1 MAFCDDLQ
9 ALYEMPSYYLVAY
22 GFAYQS
28 ASYLGSLS
36 VQKWIKWL
44 RFAVSDEGFL
54 KLVEVVETLM
64 AKVLTLI
71 MLVVILVS
79 VWDVS
84 RAVLELVTDDLINS
98 NYKTYLKSTLFE
110 IFGLFLTVLIA
121 LEIIENITGYL
132 KKHEFQL
139 ELVIVTSLVAVARKI
154 VIFDLESVDSS
165 NDLIGLSATIL
176 TLTVSYWIVRQLN
189 RHDRN
194 KDKH

>member
-1 MAFCDDLQ
+1 MKKIAR
-9 ALYEMPSYYLVAY
+9 
-22 GFAYQS
+22 
-28 ASYLGSLS
+28 
-36 VQKWIKWL
+36 WL

-54 KLVEVVETLM
+54 KLVEIVETLM

-71 MLVVILVS
+71 MLAVILVS

-84 RAVLELVTDDLINS
+84 RAVLELVSNDLINAT
-98 NYKTYLKSTLFE
+98 YKTYLKSTLFE

-139 ELVIVTSLVAVARKI
+139 EHVIVTSLVAVARKI
-154 VIFDLESVDSS
+154 VIFDLESTDSS

-176 TLTVSYWIVRQLN
+176 ALTISYWIVRQTN
-189 RHDRN
+189 RNDRN
-194 KDKH
+194 HRKH

>member
-1 MAFCDDLQ
+1 MKKIAR
-9 ALYEMPSYYLVAY
+9 
-22 GFAYQS
+22 
-28 ASYLGSLS
+28 
-36 VQKWIKWL
+36 WL

-54 KLVEVVETLM
+54 KLVEIVETLM

-71 MLVVILVS
+71 MLAVILVS

-84 RAVLELVTDDLINS
+84 RAVLELVSNDLINAT
-98 NYKTYLKSTLFE
+98 YKTYLKSTLFE

-154 VIFDLESVDSS
+154 VIFDLESTDSS

-176 TLTVSYWIVRQLN
+176 ALTISYWIVRQTN
-189 RHDRN
+189 RNDRN
-194 KDKH
+194 HRKH

>member
-1 MAFCDDLQ
+1 MQ
-9 ALYEMPSYYLVAY
+9 KLV
-22 GFAYQS
+22 
-28 ASYLGSLS
+28 
-36 VQKWIKWL
+36 KWL

-154 VIFDLESVDSS
+154 VIFDLESADSS

-176 TLTVSYWIVRQLN
+176 ALTISYWIVRQVN
-189 RHDRN
+189 RRDRG
-194 KDKH
+194 KDRH